1 MDTLK
6 YQHFFLLVLIL
17 DWNLS
22 FLFVFNR
29 DGSYEINEPEYLCYD
44 ARLLCSIVK
53 NYDLDNIFTLN

>member
-22 FLFVFNR
+22 FPFVFNC
-29 DGSYEINEPEYLCYD
+29 DGSYEINEPQHLYYD
-44 ARLLCSIVK
+44 ARLLRSIVK